1 MTQIGISYSHQ
12 LRRDPEPQPSTPEG
26 LATRQLVNDD
36 PVNYRHI
43 VYEPPPQEFEF
54 VKPPDGPPGPRV
66 VEFVKPGRHVDG
78 PPEPKA
84 PPTAENCPLP
94 SGLVVKAS
102 CIIGGFVTTVAGMIA
117 MLEVE
122 SATAAFAAGGSLM
135 GLGVIVIVAGICWP
149 YR

>member
-1 MTQIGISYSHQ
+1 MTQIGISPLRCAGIPSPSRARPRTGHQ
-12 LRRDPEPQPSTPEG
+12 
-26 LATRQLVNDD
+26 ALVNDD

-43 VYEPPPQEFEF
+43 VYEPPPQSSNLSNRLTERQ
-54 VKPPDGPPGPRV
+54 DRGV

-102 CIIGGFVTTVAGMIA
+102 CIIGGFVTTGWDGRHARSRVRDGGF
-117 MLEVE
+117 
-122 SATAAFAAGGSLM
+122 ATGGSLM
-135 GLGVIVIVAGICWP
+135 GVGVIVIVAGICWP